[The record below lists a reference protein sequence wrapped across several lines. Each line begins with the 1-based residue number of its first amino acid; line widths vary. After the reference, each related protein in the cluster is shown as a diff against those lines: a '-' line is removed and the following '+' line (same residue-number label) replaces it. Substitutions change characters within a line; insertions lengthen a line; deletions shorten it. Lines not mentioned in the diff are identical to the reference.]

1 MTSVAVMHELVIVAV
16 SPKLLLMPTRPAE
29 PPEAVTLSILTWRSP
44 CYIEVSSRVASL
56 EENGIGKER
65 GESER

>member
-1 MTSVAVMHELVIVAV
+1 MHELVMVAV

-29 PPEAVTLSILTWRSP
+29 PPEAVTPSILTWRSP